1 VLERPPR
8 GEWPAVTDVEW
19 MGGLRRRLYECY
31 DRDEALIGVLVAF
44 HSLWWDRIGSD
55 LRRLDDCLPDY
66 DDAEARLADRVGP
79 RAANDYLR
87 EFRDIVEEAGL
98 DRIGMVGTPPVVV
111 AGYLPSGSGQAH
123 RFLWHFDKALLSE
136 RAATKLRTPL
146 PPIRRPTFMTLSGF
160 GAGLPAVNTA
170 IAGTTARWDPRTEL
184 LAHAR
189 RRLHDETEL
198 DPEAVEAELGRIRL
212 ESSYR
217 FPDTSTRRDGVWRLD
232 RDAQWVWWRIRRGLK
247 YAEIAREWAALHPND
262 FHLQLRLD
270 DEARKWDQ
278 DNPQEAASSVEPA
291 DAVELVRK
299 AVRVFAARAG
309 VDVHTGP
316 GRRAGGPP
324 RLLSVRVGR
333 RVSPPDDVV

>member
-1 VLERPPR
+1 
-8 GEWPAVTDVEW
+8 
-19 MGGLRRRLYECY
+19 
-31 DRDEALIGVLVAF
+31 
-44 HSLWWDRIGSD
+44 
-55 LRRLDDCLPDY
+55 
-66 DDAEARLADRVGP
+66 
-79 RAANDYLR
+79 
-87 EFRDIVEEAGL
+87 
-98 DRIGMVGTPPVVV
+98 
-111 AGYLPSGSGQAH
+111 
-123 RFLWHFDKALLSE
+123 
-136 RAATKLRTPL
+136 
-146 PPIRRPTFMTLSGF
+146 MTLSGF

-198 DPEAVEAELGRIRL
+198 DREAVEAELGRIRL

-232 RDAQWVWWRIRRGLK
+232 RDAQWVWWRIRRRLR
-247 YAEIAREWAALHPND
+247 YVEIAREWAALHPNNLR
-262 FHLQLRLD
+262 LQRRLD

-309 VDVHTGP
+309 VDVRTGP
-316 GRRAGGPP
+316 GRGAAGPP
-324 RLLSVRVGR
+324 RLSSVRVGR
-333 RVSPPDDVV
+333 RVGPPNHVSEAETSIGCRHDPNRSRRYRG

>member
-1 VLERPPR
+1 
-8 GEWPAVTDVEW
+8 
-19 MGGLRRRLYECY
+19 MGGLRRRLYELY
-31 DRDEALIGVLVAF
+31 DQDEAMIGALVAF

-66 DDAEARLADRVGP
+66 DDAEARLADRVGL
-79 RAANDYLR
+79 RGASEYLG
-87 EFRDIVEEAGL
+87 EFRAIVDDAGL
-98 DRIGMVGTPPVVV
+98 DRIGMVGIPPVVV

-123 RFLWHFDKALLSE
+123 RYLWHLDKALLSE
-136 RAATKLRTPL
+136 RAAPKLRTPL
-146 PPIRRPTFMTLSGF
+146 PPIRRPTFETLSGF
-160 GAGLPAVNTA
+160 GAGVPVVNTV

-189 RRLHDETEL
+189 RRLHAETEL
-198 DPEAVEAELGRIRL
+198 DLETVEAELGRIRL
-212 ESSYR
+212 EGSYR

-232 RDAQWVWWRIRRGLK
+232 RDAQWVWWRIRRRLR

-262 FHLQLRLD
+262 LHLQLRAD

-299 AVRVFAARAG
+299 AVRVFAARAA
-309 VDVHTGP
+309 VDVRTGP
-316 GRRAGGPP
+316 GRRAGGIP
-324 RLLSVRVGR
+324 RSTSVPVVRRVG
-333 RVSPPDDVV
+333 PPNRIL